1 MNRTYRLAKNRD
13 FQRVYRR
20 GKSCGTHLMA
30 LVWCRAPRGELKF
43 GFSASKKVGNAVTR
57 NRARRRM
64 RECVRLRIDHIRPG
78 YHLIFIARRPI
89 ADADYKSIEKCT
101 EKLLAQAKLWI

>member
-30 LVWCRAPRGELKF
+30 LVWSRAPRGELKF

-64 RECVRLRIDHIRPG
+64 RECVRLRLDKIRPG
-78 YHLIFIARRPI
+78 YHMIFIARRAI
-89 ADADYKSIEKCT
+89 ADASYQSIEKCT
-101 EKLLAQAKLWI
+101 EKLLTQAKLWK

>member
-1 MNRTYRLAKNRD
+1 
-13 FQRVYRR
+13 
-20 GKSCGTHLMA
+20 
-30 LVWCRAPRGELKF
+30 
-43 GFSASKKVGNAVTR
+43 
-57 NRARRRM
+57 M

-89 ADADYKSIEKCT
+89 VDAEYKSIEKCT